1 MSRDYSLAALHEL
14 LSAVVS
20 LRVARELQSTGSV
33 AEHMGLAGPTAC
45 GIFPDQGS
53 NSCPLHWQAG
63 KSHLKHLN
71 HLYICNNVF
80 HNHLSH

>member
-45 GIFPDQGS
+45 GIFPDQG
-53 NSCPLHWQAG
+53 
-63 KSHLKHLN
+63 
-71 HLYICNNVF
+71 
-80 HNHLSH
+80 